1 MNRNKA
7 LAFYKRSTFLIN
19 PSFQLKFSLIV
30 CSIIFLSTLVYPV
43 IIFDFFNVFV
53 AQNPNAIQNVV
64 DTQRNL
70 IIFLFV
76 IQVIITTLVFIVFIF
91 LTHKIAGP
99 MFKLKNHLASIR
111 EGNPITPL
119 TFRNGDYFADV
130 AEEVSLF
137 LDTVAHNQESDFA
150 YIDEVAAYVQ
160 NLNLVTPDDKKP
172 VLNEISRRLIELK
185 SRYNSPV

>member
-1 MNRNKA
+1 LNRNKA

-53 AQNPNAIQNVV
+53 AQNPSAVQNVV

-76 IQVIITTLVFIVFIF
+76 VQVIITTLVFIVFIF

-150 YIDEVAAYVQ
+150 YIDEVAAYIQ

-185 SRYNSPV
+185 SRYNSSV

>member
-1 MNRNKA
+1 M
-7 LAFYKRSTFLIN
+7 AFYKRSTFLIN
-19 PSFQLKFSLIV
+19 PPFQLKFSLIV
-30 CSIIFLSTLVYPV
+30 SSIIFLSTLVYPV
-43 IIFDFFNVFV
+43 IIFDFFNVFI
-53 AQNPNAIQNVV
+53 AQNPNAVENVV
-64 DTQRNL
+64 HTQKNL

-76 IQVIITTLVFIVFIF
+76 VQTIITTLVFIVFIF

-111 EGNPITPL
+111 EGGPITPL

-150 YIDEVAAYVQ
+150 YIDEVAAYIQ

>member
-1 MNRNKA
+1 M
-7 LAFYKRSTFLIN
+7 AFYKRSTFLIN
-19 PSFQLKFSLIV
+19 PQFQLKFSLIV

-43 IIFDFFNVFV
+43 IIFDFFNLFI
-53 AQNPNAIQNVV
+53 AQNPNAVQNVV

-76 IQVIITTLVFIVFIF
+76 VQVIITTLVFIVFIF